1 MAPRGGPWW
10 QRAVGVVD
18 ALRMKPVAPALR
30 PDGVPSELPSLQSE
44 IRRLC
49 DDKAAAERT
58 TIPAPPSVEVLRAA
72 TPYPP
77 PVDAS
82 EAAERQRQA
91 EVDTIPAPAPA
102 SSARSVEGDDDPDAT
117 QPPERVPSTIPGP
130 PRLPRIA

>member
-1 MAPRGGPWW
+1 
-10 QRAVGVVD
+10 
-18 ALRMKPVAPALR
+18 MKPVAPALR
-30 PDGVPSELPSLQSE
+30 QDGMPSELPSLQSE

-58 TIPAPPSVEVLRAA
+58 TIPAPPSLEALRAA

-77 PVDAS
+77 AVDPDAD
-82 EAAERQRQA
+82 AERQRQA
-91 EVDTIPAPAPA
+91 ELDTIPAPAPA
-102 SSARSVEGDDDPDAT
+102 SSARSVDGDDDADAT

>member
-1 MAPRGGPWW
+1 MAPRDGPCW

-18 ALRMKPVAPALR
+18 AQRMKPVAPALR
-30 PDGVPSELPSLQSE
+30 PDGGPSELPSLQSE

-49 DDKAAAERT
+49 DDKAAAERA
-58 TIPAPPSVEVLRAA
+58 TIPAPPSLEALRAA

-77 PVDAS
+77 PADPDADL
-82 EAAERQRQA
+82 ERRRQA
-91 EVDTIPAPAPA
+91 ELDTIPAPPPA
-102 SSARSVEGDDDPDAT
+102 SSARSLEGDGEADAT